1 MFENSPILTTAGLEL
16 LLRAIEGEHVT
27 FTRFKIGAGVL
38 PAGRAA
44 EDLTDLVDAKLAFPI
59 AAVDDTTPK
68 TLKISGHFSSL
79 EVAEDFRLR
88 ELGLFAKGEDNVEV
102 LYCYDYDA
110 SGAGTVR
117 ANGWAV
123 LTEQDV
129 TMIVAIDE
137 AQNISVEL
145 EDGILYAL
153 KSDLDGH
160 VGDTNN
166 PHHVTP
172 EQMNVTLGSL
182 DHYEPIISGDSLARN
197 LTRIAKAMA
206 IFYQHTNDLGNP
218 HQTDLRTIGAAAAE
232 HTHSAADLTG
242 GVLPVERG
250 GTGAGTLAGLLTGL
264 LDLREQTTLKPED
277 LGDVITPCIKLVSDG
292 ADGAETILPFVH
304 KDDLGMEGVL
314 IVFYTKGFLG
324 TYDINQWLLSLPVP
338 ASQNSEPVP
347 FGLPVEILR
356 RQANSS
362 EIVDGAVPASA
373 WSAWE

>member
-27 FTRFKIGAGVL
+27 FTRFKVGAGVL
-38 PAGRAA
+38 PTGTAA
-44 EDLTDLVDAKLAFPI
+44 EELTDLVNAKLAFPI

-79 EVAEDFRLR
+79 EVSEDFRLR

-110 SGAGTVR
+110 DGAGTVR
-117 ANGWAV
+117 ANGCAV

-137 AQNISVEL
+137 AENISVEL
-145 EDGILYAL
+145 GSGILYAL
-153 KSDLDGH
+153 KSDFDDH
-160 VGDTNN
+160 VADTDN

-182 DHYEPIISGDSLARN
+182 DHYEPMISGDSLARN

-206 IFYQHTNDLGNP
+206 IFNLHVSDLRNP
-218 HQTDLRTIGAAAAE
+218 HQVDLRTIGAAAAE
-232 HTHSAADLTG
+232 HSHSAADLTG

-250 GTGAGTLAGLLTGL
+250 GTGAGTLTGLLAGLLDFTG
-264 LDLREQTTLKPED
+264 QTDVTAD
-277 LGDVITPCIKLVSDG
+277 TLGDMIEPCIKIVSEG
-292 ADGAETILPFVH
+292 TTNKLPFTH
-304 KDDLGMEGVL
+304 KDDMGMEGL
-314 IVFYTKGFLG
+314 LLVFHSAGFLE
-324 TYDINQWLLSLPVP
+324 TYNINQWIISLPVP
-338 ASQNSEPVP
+338 SSQNFEPVP

-356 RQANSS
+356 RQANSHNM
-362 EIVDGAVPASA
+362 VDGAVPASA

>member
-27 FTRFKIGAGVL
+27 FTRFKVGAGVL
-38 PAGRAA
+38 PAGTAA

-88 ELGLFAKGEDNVEV
+88 ELGLYAKGEDNVEV

-110 SGAGTVR
+110 AGAGTVR
-117 ANGWAV
+117 ANGCAV

-145 EDGILYAL
+145 KAGILYAL
-153 KSDLDGH
+153 KSDLDNHMGA
-160 VGDTNN
+160 TNN

-206 IFYQHTNDLGNP
+206 IFNLHVSDLGNP
-218 HQTDLRTIGAAAAE
+218 HQVDLRTIGAAAAK
-232 HTHSAADLTG
+232 HSHSAEDLTG

-250 GTGAGTLAGLLTGL
+250 GTGAGTLTGLLAGLLDFTG
-264 LDLREQTTLKPED
+264 QTDVTAD
-277 LGDVITPCIKLVSDG
+277 TLGDMIDPCIKIVSEG
-292 ADGAETILPFVH
+292 TTNKLPFTH
-304 KDDLGMEGVL
+304 KDDMAMEGL
-314 IVFYTKGFLG
+314 LLVFHSAGFLG
-324 TYDINQWLLSLPVP
+324 TYNINQWIISLPVP
-338 ASQNSEPVP
+338 SSQNFEPVP

-356 RQANSS
+356 RQANSHNM
-362 EIVDGAVPASA
+362 VDGAVPASA

>member
-88 ELGLFAKGEDNVEV
+88 ELGLYAKGEDNVEV

-110 SGAGTVR
+110 AGAGTVR
-117 ANGWAV
+117 ANGCAV
-123 LTEQDV
+123 LMEQDV
-129 TMIVAIDE
+129 TMIVAIDG
-137 AQNISVEL
+137 AANISVEL
-145 EDGILYAL
+145 ESGILYAL
-153 KSDLDGH
+153 KRDLDDH
-160 VGDTNN
+160 VTNTNN
-166 PHHVTP
+166 PH
-172 EQMNVTLGSL
+172 NVTA
-182 DHYEPIISGDSLARN
+182 E
-197 LTRIAKAMA
+197 
-206 IFYQHTNDLGNP
+206 QV
-218 HQTDLRTIGAAAAE
+218 GAAEAE

-250 GTGAGTLAGLLTGL
+250 GTGAGTLAGLLGGL
-264 LDLREQTTLKPED
+264 LDFRTRST
-277 LGDVITPCIKLVSDG
+277 IG
-292 ADGAETILPFVH
+292 ASMLNSSLTSGVYRVHDDNDALLPFQH
-304 KDDLGMEGVL
+304 KDNMAMQGIL
-314 IVFYTKGFLG
+314 IVFYSAGVMG
-324 TYDINQWLLSLPVP
+324 TYDIHHCLVSDSVP
-338 ASQNSEPVP
+338 NFQGSSPVP
-347 FGLPVEILR
+347 FGLSVEILR
-356 RQANSS
+356 RRANSVS
-362 EIVDGAVPASA
+362 IVDGTIAAND

>member
-27 FTRFKIGAGVL
+27 FTRFKVGAGVL
-38 PAGRAA
+38 PAGTAA

-59 AAVDDTTPK
+59 AAVDDATPK

-102 LYCYDYDA
+102 LYLYDYDA

-117 ANGWAV
+117 ANGCAV

-137 AQNISVEL
+137 ATNISVEL
-145 EDGILYAL
+145 EEGILYAR
-153 KSDLDGH
+153 KSDLDDH
-160 VGDTNN
+160 VADTDN

-206 IFYQHTNDLGNP
+206 IFNLHINDLGNP
-218 HQTDLRTIGAAAAE
+218 HQVDLRTIGAAAAE
-232 HTHSAADLTG
+232 HSHSAADLTG

-250 GTGAGTLAGLLTGL
+250 GTGAGTLAGLLAGL
-264 LDLREQTTLKPED
+264 LDFKTRTSIAAEELNSVL
-277 LGDVITPCIKLVSDG
+277 TPGVYYVHDSSD
-292 ADGAETILPFVH
+292 AMLPFEH
-304 KDDLGMEGVL
+304 KDNMTMQGML
-314 IVFYTKGFLG
+314 IVFHSAGILG
-324 TYDINQWLLSLPVP
+324 TYNVHHWLTSDSVP
-338 ASQNSEPVP
+338 SYQGGSGIP

-356 RQANSS
+356 RRASS
-362 EIVDGAVPASA
+362 TAISDGSIPASE